1 MRDTGRVQR
10 SECVMTSSSVAEPVC
25 PVCCS
30 AFRAP
35 VFLPK
40 DIRQLI
46 IEGRRRLA
54 MTVSAF
60 ARAAGVTRA
69 AVQQWERLGG
79 TAPNG
84 AHRPAVARLLEMSL
98 DELLTGGPR
107 PSGGWG
113 RRVVRV
119 LSPVAAGGFV
129 RIDNF
134 GPHSQLE
141 TVPVTVDVKQ
151 HTFALRVHG
160 QSMQGKGE
168 NSFPPGTIVVV
179 EPDMKARPGDFVIV
193 LNRSKQATF
202 KQWILI
208 DEVSYLKPL
217 NNRFRTRLLGDGV
230 ILGVVREAI
239 WRLR

>member
-1 MRDTGRVQR
+1 
-10 SECVMTSSSVAEPVC
+10 
-25 PVCCS
+25 
-30 AFRAP
+30 
-35 VFLPK
+35 
-40 DIRQLI
+40 
-46 IEGRRRLA
+46 
-54 MTVSAF
+54 
-60 ARAAGVTRA
+60 
-69 AVQQWERLGG
+69 
-79 TAPNG
+79 
-84 AHRPAVARLLEMSL
+84 
-98 DELLTGGPR
+98 
-107 PSGGWG
+107 
-113 RRVVRV
+113 
-119 LSPVAAGGFV
+119 
-129 RIDNF
+129 
-134 GPHSQLE
+134 
-141 TVPVTVDVKQ
+141 VKQ